1 MLKIKIAIVTALV
14 VGIATAAAAQ
24 NYRYHPYGSYRYDQ
38 PYYGSYVYDQPYYGS
53 YSNDQPYYGS
63 YGYGL
68 NEDHAWSSSRS
79 GPNKGTG
86 ENGGG

>member
-1 MLKIKIAIVTALV
+1 MLKTKIAIVTALV
-14 VGIATAAAAQ
+14 VGTATAAAAQ

-38 PYYGSYVYDQPYYGS
+38 PYYGSY
-53 YSNDQPYYGS
+53 
-63 YGYGL
+63 GYGV
-68 NEDHAWSSSRS
+68 NEDHAWSGRRS